1 MHAARLK
8 QLAASTVLTFC
19 RTLSAL
25 SKIGY
30 MPKDIELRLYLLT
43 KAGKTMV

>member
-19 RTLSAL
+19 RTLAAL
-25 SKIGY
+25 FKIGY
-30 MPKDIELRLYLLT
+30 MPKDIELRLYLFT
-43 KAGKTMV
+43 KTGKTRV